1 MAAWHRKSIS
11 GCGFSDGARFWTSKS
26 NCVPDLDKTFQFV
39 MSLRD
44 VTKFE
49 YLNSTTFELRTLLFM
64 LCATNGG
71 LIVIIITCITI
82 IKLKVKW
89 KAEVVILVT
98 KATIVEQDGVKALNC
113 NYYRGIIFLCPATS
127 FPLKLAKGKMYVR
140 NGYDGDSETVNVLA
154 RRTALKHWV
163 ATEICW
169 YKNVVLRGSA
179 LLPVSAMRLWASSE
193 KGPTVSTATRKKRD

>member
-82 IKLKVKW
+82 IKLKVK
-89 KAEVVILVT
+89 
-98 KATIVEQDGVKALNC
+98 
-113 NYYRGIIFLCPATS
+113 
-127 FPLKLAKGKMYVR
+127 
-140 NGYDGDSETVNVLA
+140 
-154 RRTALKHWV
+154 
-163 ATEICW
+163 
-169 YKNVVLRGSA
+169 
-179 LLPVSAMRLWASSE
+179 
-193 KGPTVSTATRKKRD
+193 